1 MSNNIQTVNLADNIN
16 AAILKIN
23 QNFSLVETG
32 AFGSVDSAEV
42 TSIVNTI
49 LDSDY
54 FISVINQDYFNQ
66 FNINVDTSYLD
77 SDISANASAILTLQS
92 SITSTDSGVAV
103 LSQAIIDTNVSL
115 SGLENNFSANASAIL
130 ALESSIIS
138 TDSGVAVLSQAIIDT
153 NAAIDGLVLDG
164 VDSDLLANAI
174 ADANTTLLSLIE
186 ASDSDILVLSGVI
199 DTVNA
204 DLQLRD
210 SATNDRIDIQTSAT
224 NDLTARV
231 TANEEGLSAAVG
243 DVTQLGI
250 DLNQLI
256 TDGIDLTPEQVTEA
270 IGGALDSLTLRLDA
284 DSDKLTLEAAK
295 IVDLNTQLTAL
306 DSDTGAQ
313 IQAEADARSALSAT
327 VALIDGRVTSQADD
341 ITTLTASVDSDFAT
355 VNQSLTTLANDAG
368 ASAVYALDLNVNNH
382 IAGIR
387 LDNDGTTANFAVS
400 ADTFKIIN
408 ASDNEIQPFTVSG
421 NEVELSNATVTG
433 NLNIGSNLSGAHT
446 EITDDVIKVFDADGL
461 LRVKLGNLS

>member
-103 LSQAIIDTNVSL
+103 LSQAIIDTN
-115 SGLENNFSANASAIL
+115 A
-130 ALESSIIS
+130 
-138 TDSGVAVLSQAIIDT
+138 T
-153 NAAIDGLVLDG
+153 IDGLVLDG

-224 NDLTARV
+224 NALTARV
-231 TANEEGLSAAVG
+231 TANENGLSAVVG

-421 NEVELSNATVTG
+421 DEVELSNATVTG

>member
-103 LSQAIIDTNVSL
+103 LSQAIIDTN
-115 SGLENNFSANASAIL
+115 A
-130 ALESSIIS
+130 
-138 TDSGVAVLSQAIIDT
+138 T
-153 NAAIDGLVLDG
+153 IDGLVLDG
-164 VDSDLLANAI
+164 VDSDLLATAI

-387 LDNDGTTANFAVS
+387 LDNDGTTANFAITS
-400 ADTFKIIN
+400 DSFKIIN
-408 ASDNEIQPFTVSG
+408 ASNNEIQPFTVSG
-421 NEVELSNATVTG
+421 NEVELSNAKVTG
-433 NLNIGSNLSGAHT
+433 QLDIGTGGT
-446 EITDDVIKVFDADGL
+446 GERMEITNDVIKIFGSSSTGPTTG
-461 LRVKLGNLS
+461 LRVKLGNLQG

>member
-103 LSQAIIDTNVSL
+103 LSQAIIDTN
-115 SGLENNFSANASAIL
+115 A
-130 ALESSIIS
+130 
-138 TDSGVAVLSQAIIDT
+138 T
-153 NAAIDGLVLDG
+153 IDGLVLDG

-327 VALIDGRVTSQADD
+327 VELIDGRVTSQADD

-421 NEVELSNATVTG
+421 DEVELSNARVTG
-433 NLNIGSNLSGAHT
+433 QLDIGTGGT
-446 EITDDVIKVFDADGL
+446 GERMEITNDVIKIFGSSSTGPTTG
-461 LRVKLGNLS
+461 LRVKLGNLQG

>member
-103 LSQAIIDTNVSL
+103 LSQAIIDTNASL

-224 NDLTARV
+224 NALTARV
-231 TANEEGLSAAVG
+231 TANENGLSAAVG
-243 DVTQLGI
+243 DVTQ
-250 DLNQLI
+250 
-256 TDGIDLTPEQVTEA
+256 
-270 IGGALDSLTLRLDA
+270 
-284 DSDKLTLEAAK
+284 
-295 IVDLNTQLTAL
+295 
-306 DSDTGAQ
+306 
-313 IQAEADARSALSAT
+313 
-327 VALIDGRVTSQADD
+327 
-341 ITTLTASVDSDFAT
+341 
-355 VNQSLTTLANDAG
+355 
-368 ASAVYALDLNVNNH
+368 
-382 IAGIR
+382 
-387 LDNDGTTANFAVS
+387 
-400 ADTFKIIN
+400 
-408 ASDNEIQPFTVSG
+408 
-421 NEVELSNATVTG
+421 TG
-433 NLNIGSNLSGAHT
+433 NRPQPTNHRWNRPYPRTSHRSNRWCT
-446 EITDDVIKVFDADGL
+446 
-461 LRVKLGNLS
+461 